1 MIVNPETFQVIIID
15 KKKVDHT
22 NENVAIDNKQIKS
35 VPSIELLG
43 IQLDNK
49 LTFSPHISNI
59 RKSAANQLNT
69 LIRLKKFLSFKEKN
83 IDK

>member
-1 MIVNPETFQVIIID
+1 MTVNPETFQVIIID

-22 NENVAIDNKQIKS
+22 NEKVAIDNKQIKS

-43 IQLDNK
+43 IQSDNK
-49 LTFSPHISNI
+49 LTFSRHISNI

-69 LIRLKKFLSFKEKN
+69 LIRLQNFLSFKEKN
-83 IDK
+83 VDK

>member
-1 MIVNPETFQVIIID
+1 MTVNPETFQVIIID
-15 KKKVDHT
+15 KKKVNHT
-22 NENVAIDNKQIKS
+22 NEKAAIDNKQIKS

-69 LIRLKKFLSFKEKN
+69 LIRLQNFLSFKEKN
-83 IDK
+83 VGK

>member
-1 MIVNPETFQVIIID
+1 MTVNPETFQVIIIH

-22 NENVAIDNKQIKS
+22 NEKVAIDNKQIKS

-49 LTFSPHISNI
+49 LTFSPHINNI

-69 LIRLKKFLSFKEKN
+69 LIRLQNFLSFKEKN
-83 IDK
+83 VDK

>member
-1 MIVNPETFQVIIID
+1 MTVNPETFQVIIID

-22 NENVAIDNKQIKS
+22 NEKVAIDNKQIKS
-35 VPSIELLG
+35 IPSIELLG

-59 RKSAANQLNT
+59 RKSAVNQLNT
-69 LIRLKKFLSFKEKN
+69 LIRLQNFLSFKEKN
-83 IDK
+83 VDK

>member
-1 MIVNPETFQVIIID
+1 MTVNPETFQVIIID
-15 KKKVDHT
+15 KKKVNHT
-22 NENVAIDNKQIKS
+22 NEKVAIDNKQIKS

-69 LIRLKKFLSFKEKN
+69 LIRLQNFLSFKEKN
-83 IDK
+83 VDE